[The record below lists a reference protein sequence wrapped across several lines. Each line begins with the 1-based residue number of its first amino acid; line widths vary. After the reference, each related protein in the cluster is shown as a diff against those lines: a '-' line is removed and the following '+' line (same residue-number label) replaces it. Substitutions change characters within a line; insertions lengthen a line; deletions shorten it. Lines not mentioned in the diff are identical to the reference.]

1 MWKKFLN
8 LPLIRGKN
16 QELFYPSDIISK
28 VLIAKREKHAF
39 NLSVVVGDIYNN
51 LDGLDNVLG
60 TAFKRIYR
68 F

>member
-1 MWKKFLN
+1 MWKKLN

-16 QELFYPSDIISK
+16 QELFYPSIISK

-39 NLSVVVGDIYNN
+39 NLSIVVGDIYNN

-60 TAFKRIYR
+60 AAFKRIYR

>member
-39 NLSVVVGDIYNN
+39 NSSIVVGDIYNN

-60 TAFKRIYR
+60 AAFKRIYR